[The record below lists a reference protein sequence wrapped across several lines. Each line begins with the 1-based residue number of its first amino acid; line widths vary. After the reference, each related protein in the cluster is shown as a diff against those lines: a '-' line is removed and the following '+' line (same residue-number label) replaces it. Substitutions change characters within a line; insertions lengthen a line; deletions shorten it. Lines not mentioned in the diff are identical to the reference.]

1 MALPSLATLWCAP
14 RHGLRGDV
22 SPAALLIFDQVSV
35 PTAGS
40 EGQETSENAHGAS
53 CSEAMSKGDPDAH
66 QLWQVALTKLKFP
79 ACFY

>member
-14 RHGLRGDV
+14 RHGLRGGV